1 MHMKE
6 IIFWSMGMVLIG
18 LPVGLS
24 LFTIFL
30 MMTAPATEEEMLD
43 YGHWVDQDDIDNLT
57 KKS

>member
-1 MHMKE
+1 MKE